1 MVERLKVDGVTVH
14 VEGAGD
20 EAIMMIH
27 GWPYDRSLWDAQ
39 VAAFSP
45 NYRCIRFSFPSQG
58 AKGSHTIDEVASLY
72 AETVATVNGGK
83 PVILL
88 LSDWGCIYGYQFA
101 LRYPELV
108 SHLISVG
115 IGGSSQ
121 MTYRA
126 SLDWKTRLRLA
137 LAHRRL
143 EASSNSSRAAR
154 EACSRLQLPHA
165 ITWLRARTPTVGMLP
180 FKLRWPML
188 YIYGKSKPFPFHT
201 RSFEAAVQSKPD
213 SKVIAFRSGHWVM
226 REQPEAFNSAVMGW
240 LQDGNLHFMP

>member
-1 MVERLKVDGVTVH
+1 MAERLAVDGVTVH
-14 VEGAGD
+14 VDGAGD
-20 EAIMMIH
+20 EVIMMIH

-45 NYRCIRFSFPSQG
+45 SYRCVRFSFPRR
-58 AKGSHTIDEVASLY
+58 AKGSHTIDEVAKLY
-72 AETVATVNGGK
+72 ADTVVAVNGSGR
-83 PVILL
+83 VILM

-108 SHLISVG
+108 SRVISVG

-121 MTYRA
+121 MTYRS
-126 SLDWKTRLRLA
+126 SLGWMMRLRLA

-143 EASSNSSRAAR
+143 QACSRSSRAAR
-154 EACSRLQLPHA
+154 EACQSLQLPHVVA
-165 ITWLRARTPTVGMLP
+165 WLRASTPAPGTLP

-188 YIYGKSKPFPFHT
+188 YIYGKRKPFPFHT

-226 REQPEAFNSAVMGW
+226 REQPEAFNSVVMEW
-240 LQDGNLHFMP
+240 LQGA

>member
-1 MVERLKVDGVTVH
+1 MAERLTVDGVTIH
-14 VEGAGD
+14 LDGEGE

-45 NYRCIRFSFPSQG
+45 TYRCVRFSFPSQG
-58 AKGSHTIDEVASLY
+58 AKGSHTIDEVSKLY
-72 AETVATVNGGK
+72 ADTVHAVNGGR
-83 PVILL
+83 PVILM
-88 LSDWGCIYGYQFA
+88 LSDWGCVFGYQFA

-108 SHLISVG
+108 SRVISVG

-137 LAHRRL
+137 FAHRRL
-143 EASSNSSRAAR
+143 KASSGSSRAAR
-154 EACSRLQLPHA
+154 EACARLQLPHA
-165 ITWLRARTPTVGMLP
+165 VTWLRASTPAVGTLP

-188 YIYGKSKPFPFHT
+188 YIYGKRKPFSFHT

-213 SKVIAFRSGHWVM
+213 SRVIAFRSGHWVM
-226 REQPEAFNSAVMGW
+226 REEPEAFNSAVKGW
-240 LQDGNLHFMP
+240 LEASRTV

>member
-1 MVERLKVDGVTVH
+1 MAENLAVDGVTVH
-14 VEGAGD
+14 VDGAG
-20 EAIMMIH
+20 EEVIMMIH

-45 NYRCIRFSFPSQG
+45 TYRCVRFSFPSQK
-58 AKGSHTIDEVASLY
+58 ANSSRTVDEVTSLY
-72 AETVATVNGGK
+72 AETVKAVNDGR
-83 PVILL
+83 PVILM
-88 LSDWGCIYGYQFA
+88 LSDWGCVYGYQFA
-101 LRYPELV
+101 LRFPQLV
-108 SHLISVG
+108 SRVISVG

-137 LAHRRL
+137 FAHRQL
-143 EASSNSSRAAR
+143 KAASGNSRAAR

-165 ITWLRARTPTVGMLP
+165 ITWLRASTPTVGMLP

-188 YIYGKSKPFPFHT
+188 YIYGKRKPFSFHT
-201 RSFEAAVQSKPD
+201 RTFEAAVQSKPD

-226 REQPEAFNSAVMGW
+226 RDEPEAFNNAVMGW
-240 LQDGNLHFMP
+240 LQGA

>member
-1 MVERLKVDGVTVH
+1 MSERLVVDGVTVH
-14 VEGAGD
+14 VDGAGD
-20 EAIMMIH
+20 EVIMMIH

-39 VAAFSP
+39 VAAFAP
-45 NYRCIRFSFPSQG
+45 NYRCVRFTFPQQG
-58 AKGSHTIDEVASLY
+58 AKGSHTVDEVANLY
-72 AETVATVNGGK
+72 AQTVSAVNGGK
-83 PVILL
+83 PVVLL

-108 SHLISVG
+108 SHVISVG

-143 EASSNSSRAAR
+143 EAASGSSRAAR

-165 ITWLRARTPTVGMLP
+165 ITWLRATSPTMGMLP

-226 REQPEAFNSAVMGW
+226 REQPEAFNNAVMGW